1 LDVSWVCP
9 FRFES
14 NDLNVLSPAI
24 NPNRSMA
31 FTCSFIRPGQQAA
44 VPNLPSTAAH
54 TVPQPETGLIAAAT
68 PRASAES
75 RKRWRVSY
83 SIRIGFFQT
92 IV

>member
-1 LDVSWVCP
+1 MSYPRPSTRIGRW
-9 FRFES
+9 
-14 NDLNVLSPAI
+14 LSPE
-24 NPNRSMA
+24 
-31 FTCSFIRPGQQAA
+31 SFIRPGQQAV

-68 PRASAES
+68 TRASAEA
-75 RKRWRVSY
+75 RKHWRVSY